1 MDSAILQE
9 NVHENSDDQVGLL
22 RLTIRDRLR
31 GELLSVVKT
40 DDDLQL

>member
-9 NVHENSDDQVGLL
+9 NVQENSDDQVGLL